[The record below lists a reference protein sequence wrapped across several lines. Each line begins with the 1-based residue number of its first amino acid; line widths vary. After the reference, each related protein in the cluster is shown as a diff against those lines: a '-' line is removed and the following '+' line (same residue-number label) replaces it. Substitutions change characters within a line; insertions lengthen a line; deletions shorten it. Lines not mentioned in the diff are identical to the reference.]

1 MRRDKVKLSG
11 TRLISGLTLIFA
23 FLVLGCSSAA
33 PTTAPA
39 ATPTTAL
46 EAAPATA
53 PTTAPATGPMA
64 TTQAAPSV
72 PVVEGGAAPT
82 AAPTPTS
89 PPVSSPQD
97 ANAHLRVAMHIPPNT
112 GDVFTE
118 AGNLYRYYWANVSD
132 DLVHVKRDNFELV
145 GLSGIEKWELTGENQ
160 WRFNLR
166 QGVKFHNGEP
176 FNAEAAK
183 LGIDIA
189 GNPRTGGPSF
199 QYAGSMGAEV
209 VDDSTFDVLCTTP
222 CPTLPVNA
230 QFVGFQAPDWYQS
243 LPADPETGK
252 RSPGK
257 TVSIGPFKFVEWER
271 AEFVTLER
279 YDDYAPVPG
288 LEEAQASK
296 AISDITYVW
305 REEAAVRAAM
315 LIAGEA
321 DVAYALDL
329 DDIDR
334 VPATKVGGETSVFSA
349 SLDNMWHPWL
359 KQKKFRQ
366 ALVHAVDCE
375 ALVESLFGGQ
385 TTCRGHIIFPGVLG
399 ATEENT
405 TWYDY
410 DPDLSRQLLEEI
422 GYDGEEIQVFTET
435 GRAIRKQLEVTESI
449 AIYWQNVGIN
459 TKITVIDFNRW
470 LEIWRSGAGSCEDPL
485 KALEQGPCPGAHISR
500 SILMM
505 APTNTSLDFARHLR
519 YYINC
524 ESVVAV
530 KCDPEVWQPLVA
542 PALSAV
548 GEERKK
554 VMEELATKFH
564 DDVMDIGF
572 FDIPV
577 VWGMS
582 EDLVWEPRFDA
593 RIRSNT
599 MSFK

>member
-1 MRRDKVKLSG
+1 MRRDTINLSG
-11 TRLISGLTLIFA
+11 ARIIAGLVVIFT
-23 FLVLGCSSAA
+23 FLVLGCGSADTPTAVPVADNQAA
-33 PTTAPA
+33 PAAAEAPA
-39 ATPTTAL
+39 AT
-46 EAAPATA
+46 EAPA
-53 PTTAPATGPMA
+53 
-64 TTQAAPSV
+64 
-72 PVVEGGAAPT
+72 VEGVAAPT
-82 AAPTPTS
+82 VAPAPTS
-89 PPVSSPQD
+89 PPASAPQD
-97 ANAHLRVAMHIPPNT
+97 ANMHLRVAMHIPPNT
-112 GDVFTE
+112 GDIFTE

-132 DLVHVKRDNFELV
+132 DLVHVKRGDFELV
-145 GLSGIEKWELTGENQ
+145 GLSGIERWELIGENR
-160 WRFNLR
+160 WRFYLR
-166 QGVKFHNGEP
+166 PGVKFHNGEP
-176 FNAEAAK
+176 FDAAAAK

-189 GNPRTGGPSF
+189 GNARTGGPSF
-199 QYAGSMGAEV
+199 QYAGSMEGEV
-209 VDDSTFDVLCTTP
+209 VDDLTFDVVCTTP

-243 LPADPETGK
+243 LPVDAETGK

-257 TVSIGPFKFVEWER
+257 TVSIGPFQFVEWER
-271 AEFVTLER
+271 AEFVKLER

-288 LEEAQASK
+288 IEEAQASK
-296 AISDITYVW
+296 AITDITYVW

-366 ALVHAVDCE
+366 ALAHAVDCE
-375 ALVESLFGGQ
+375 TLVESLFGGQ

-399 ATEENT
+399 ATEQNT
-405 TWYDY
+405 TWYEY

-422 GYDGEEIQVFTET
+422 GYNGEEIQVFTET

-449 AIYWQNVGIN
+449 AIYWQSVGIN

-470 LEIWRSGAGSCEDPL
+470 LEIWRSGSGACEDPL
-485 KALEQGPCPGAHISR
+485 NALEQGPCPGAHISR

-530 KCDPEVWQPLVA
+530 KCDPEGWQPKVA
-542 PALSAV
+542 PALAAV
-548 GEERKK
+548 GEERKQI
-554 VMEELATKFH
+554 MEELATKFH

-572 FDIPV
+572 FDIPI

-582 EDLVWEPRFDA
+582 ENLVWEPRFDA

-599 MSFK
+599 MSFR